1 MLFELAMIRRLV
13 LFVGLLG
20 LCAGCAPP
28 PPAPTVSPAVTVP
41 VSGKVSQQLAPV
53 SGVRVSAYPL
63 ASSTLAGRAP
73 FVSPPTGSDGRF
85 SLALPA
91 GEYYFLARGEGYF
104 SFYGRNPVSATPPGL
119 LELNLGVVS
128 EASPPAAVDAF
139 VSTGVAG
146 VALHGG
152 VPVAGATI
160 YVYTDLSSHLKGMGY
175 VMAGPTDAAG
185 TFEAALPAGT
195 YYLLA
200 RQRHG
205 RSSVGP
211 LRAGDF
217 IGYYPDNPLTVRDGE
232 VVRVAIPMLEVPE
245 KVERLAGSLFGGTAL
260 RGRILDPQGRP
271 VAGVRAVLYDDA
283 RMLDRPLFVSQPSA
297 ADGSYVLSFPAGG
310 TYYLGARDTLGGAP
324 GSGELF
330 GTYDASP
337 DHSLQIGT
345 DEVLEGIDIV
355 VEKMW

>member
-1 MLFELAMIRRLV
+1 MLIVRAMIRDL
-13 LFVGLLG
+13 LCFLCLLG
-20 LCAGCAPP
+20 ACAGCAPP
-28 PPAPTVSPAVTVP
+28 SLSGPASAAATVP
-41 VSGKVSQQLAPV
+41 VSGKVSKQQQPV
-53 SGVRVSAYPL
+53 AGVRVSAYPVD
-63 ASSTLAGRAP
+63 SPTLAGRAP
-73 FVSPPTGSDGRF
+73 FVSSATGSDGRF
-85 SLALPA
+85 RLDLPA
-91 GEYYFLARGEGYF
+91 GEYYFLVRGEMFF
-104 SFYGRNPVSATPPGL
+104 SFYGRNPVSVAPPEL
-119 LELNLGVVS
+119 VELNLGVVA
-128 EASPPAAVDAF
+128 EVAPPAVVDSF

-146 VALHGG
+146 VTLHEG
-152 VPVAGATI
+152 VPLAGTTV

-185 TFEAALPAGT
+185 TFEATLPAGT

-217 IGYYPDNPLTVRDGE
+217 IGYYPGNPLVVREGE
-232 VVRVAIPMLEVPE
+232 VTRVAIPVLEVPE
-245 KVERLAGSLFGGTAL
+245 KVDRLAGSLFGGTAVH
-260 RGRILDPQGRP
+260 GRILDPQGRP
-271 VAGVRAVLYDDA
+271 VAGVRAVLYEDP

-297 ADGSYVLSFPAGG
+297 ADGSYALSFPAGG

-324 GSGELF
+324 GPGELF

-345 DEVLEGIDIV
+345 NEVLEGIDIV